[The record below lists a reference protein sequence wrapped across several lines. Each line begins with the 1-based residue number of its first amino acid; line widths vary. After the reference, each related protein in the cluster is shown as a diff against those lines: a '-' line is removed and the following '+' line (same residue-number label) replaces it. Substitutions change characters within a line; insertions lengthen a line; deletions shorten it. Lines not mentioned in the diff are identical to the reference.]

1 MCAVAREAKH
11 AVGASGGGRLVRPA
25 TLAAVSAI
33 AVCLAILLVLRVRPP
48 QTDADARLR
57 LARLSP
63 RPSELNVVFITLD
76 TLRADRLGC
85 YGFQGIS
92 TPAIDGLARDGVLFE
107 QVTATVPLTFPA
119 HASIFTGRIP
129 PHHGVRD
136 NGGFFLEDSE
146 TTLAERF
153 KQAGFVTGG
162 FVAAWVL
169 ESRWGLSQG
178 FDHYSDRFDLSQ
190 YKILS
195 LGTVQKQGDEV
206 MSDALAWLET
216 VKQRKFF
223 AWVHLYDPHAP
234 YEPPEPYKSRYPD
247 QPYLGEVAYTD
258 HVVGRLVE
266 WLNGNGLM
274 GRTLVVVTGDHGESL
289 AEHGESTH
297 GYFIYD
303 STMHVPLVIRT
314 PWGLKGRSRTQ
325 VAQVDIMP
333 TVLDLLGLAPQPG
346 IDGHSLVRALFD
358 PRADLGHVAYSETYY
373 PRYHFGW
380 QHLQGLRD
388 GKQQFIEAPRPE
400 LYDLAKDPGEASNV
414 YKTFTGQAEALR
426 VAMRELASTG
436 EKAAPERKG
445 LDPETLQRL
454 AALGYVGNVAEAD
467 PDAVLPDPKDKLR
480 VYALMNAAKRAG
492 QEDRLEEA
500 IAKMRAV
507 IREDPEI
514 MDAHL
519 TIGNWLARVGKVDEA
534 IAAYKEVLALKPDD
548 ETAMVNLA
556 NLYRQRGR
564 TDDELAAL
572 EIFKAALK
580 VNARNPQAWYQL
592 ATLYLDLGRMGDAQS
607 TFKEALESNPKMGAA
622 YNALGAI
629 AFQKGDVDEAERL
642 IRQGLDLEPEVRT
655 GSYNL
660 GRILEVRGKPAEAE
674 RLYRRELATYPDHGR
689 AHFNLAQMLRERGDR
704 QGYLAELRSSVEKA
718 PKFGASYFYLARE
731 QLNAGELKE
740 AMDLAR
746 KGLEEDPRSPVSP
759 LGHYVLADVYDR
771 QGRPGEAKEEVAK
784 ARKLEAELRRRPEA
798 RI

>member
-1 MCAVAREAKH
+1 MDREKGAAAGTAARGRARRRLALAV
-11 AVGASGGGRLVRPA
+11 
-25 TLAAVSAI
+25 VSAI
-33 AVCLAILLVLRVRPP
+33 VVSLAALLVLRLRPP
-48 QTDADARLR
+48 QTEAEARHR
-57 LARLSP
+57 LTRF
-63 RPSELNVVFITLD
+63 RPTPGEVNVVFVTID

-92 TPAIDGLARDGVLFE
+92 TPVIDALARDGVLFE
-107 QVTATVPLTFPA
+107 QATATVPLTFPA
-119 HASIFTGRIP
+119 HASIFTGRVP

-146 TTLAERF
+146 TTLAERLQ
-153 KQAGFVTGG
+153 QAGYATGG

-206 MSDALAWLET
+206 MNDALAWLET

-234 YEPPEPYKSRYPD
+234 YEPPEPYKSRYPE

-274 GRTLVVVTGDHGESL
+274 GRTVVVLTADHGESL

-303 STMHVPLVIRT
+303 STTHVPLVVRT
-314 PWGLKGRSRTQ
+314 PWGLRGRSRTQ

-333 TVLDLLGLAPQPG
+333 TVLDLVGLAPQEG
-346 IDGHSLVRALFD
+346 IDGHSLARALFD
-358 PRADLGHVAYSETYY
+358 PAADLGHVAYSETYY

-388 GKQQFIEAPRPE
+388 GKQQFIEAPQPE
-400 LYDLAKDPGEASNV
+400 LYDLARDPGEATNI
-414 YKTFTGQAEALR
+414 YKAFSKRAEVLR
-426 VAMRELASTG
+426 LAMQPLAKAAG
-436 EKAAPERKG
+436 GAAPERKG

-454 AALGYVGNVAEAD
+454 AALGYVGNVADAD
-467 PDAVLPDPKDKLR
+467 PNAVLPDPKEKLR

-492 QEDRLEEA
+492 QEERIDEA

-507 IREDPEI
+507 IREDSGI

-519 TIGNWLARVGKVDEA
+519 TIGNWLARAGKTDEA
-534 IAAYKEVLALKPDD
+534 IAAYKDALALKPDD

-556 NLYRQRGR
+556 NIYRQRGR

-592 ATLYLDLGRMGDAQS
+592 ATLYLDLGRLGDAQA
-607 TFKEALESNPKMGAA
+607 TFKEALQSNPKMGAA

-629 AFQKGDVDEAERL
+629 AFQKEDVDGAERL

-660 GRILEVRGKPAEAE
+660 GCILETRGRLAEAE
-674 RLYRRELATYPDHGR
+674 ALYRRELASYPDHGR
-689 AHFNLAQMLRERGDR
+689 ARFNLAQMLRARGDR
-704 QGYLAELRSSVEKA
+704 QGYLAELRRSVEKA
-718 PKFGASYFYLARE
+718 PKFGAAYFYLARE
-731 QLNAGELKE
+731 QLGAGDLGE
-740 AMDLAR
+740 ALDLAR
-746 KGLEEDPRSPVSP
+746 RGLEAEPRSPVAA
-759 LGHYVLADVYDR
+759 LGHYVLADVYNR
-771 QGRPGEAKEEVAK
+771 QGRPADAGAEVAK